1 MILFSKISRA
11 MPERTRT
18 PENSL
23 SITFLMMRQKKASK
37 VFSANLEASKSAI
50 SFATR
55 PPTLSRATP
64 SSPIAIASLLS
75 MLATPTFAL
84 EYALFPSSSS
94 PSNKMSRSS
103 TPPWTGRTTT
113 TTPAIQTEMPIR
125 KRSLFVIPMISSR
138 IFLPSVMRRSRR
150 LFVHHIDWNT
160 TDQTLE
166 NSFSEYISLFL
177 FQYTNVS
184 FIVVRW
190 NWKLYHQTKA
200 WWVLQGL
207 RLHRLQDRRGS
218 TCRPSSSRKG
228 NWCICYFSLL
238 LFIGY
243 NCQIQSCLWAW
254 YS

>member
-75 MLATPTFAL
+75 MLAT
-84 EYALFPSSSS
+84 
-94 PSNKMSRSS
+94 
-103 TPPWTGRTTT
+103 
-113 TTPAIQTEMPIR
+113 QTEMPIR
-125 KRSLFVIPMISSR
+125 KRSLSVIPMISSR
-138 IFLPSVMRRSRR
+138 IFLPSVMCRSRR

-184 FIVVRW
+184 FIVVR
-190 NWKLYHQTKA
+190 
-200 WWVLQGL
+200 
-207 RLHRLQDRRGS
+207 
-218 TCRPSSSRKG
+218 
-228 NWCICYFSLL
+228 
-238 LFIGY
+238 
-243 NCQIQSCLWAW
+243 
-254 YS
+254 